1 MSHAAFDV
9 SVLCSPGVDLDE
21 IFTTDLASTPVHV
34 AKWGFL
40 GESWPFFRPN
50 FVNMEQYKT
59 DMGVDEVSMI
69 PRNMYTILLC
79 VSMPH
84 SPA

>member
-1 MSHAAFDV
+1 MIHMENPC
-9 SVLCSPGVDLDE
+9 CSGVNLE
-21 IFTTDLASTPVHV
+21 EVFTTDLASTPVHV

-59 DMGVDEVSMI
+59 DMSVDEVRYSSCL
-69 PRNMYTILLC
+69 NFVWNQSC
-79 VSMPH
+79 VIIQTCT
-84 SPA
+84 